1 MKKTLSLIALAF
13 VLNVIVATPTEK
25 CHRNGK
31 IYTITNGVIT
41 DSVTV
46 YKAVSDA
53 KSLQEKE
60 NIYKIIK
67 QNCK

>member
-1 MKKTLSLIALAF
+1 MKKKLSLIAFVLA
-13 VLNVIVATPTEK
+13 LNVIVATPTEK
-25 CHRNGK
+25 CHSNGK
-31 IYTITNGVIT
+31 IYTVTNGIVT